1 MTPYTPGTRVVVRI
15 PEPVVGVVRC
25 LTAGGMVVVDVGDT
39 SGELVPDNV
48 VPAMPRDRAD
58 LERWGRWWWL
68 EDRAVEVFGFD
79 AYGNIAMY
87 ITGNGAPQ
95 YLSKVH
101 NWRGPVAP
109 PPEVRS

>member
-58 LERWGRWWWL
+58 LERWGGNWYL
-68 EDRAVEVFGFD
+68 EDDIVEVTARRDGAMSVWKFGLSL
-79 AYGNIAMY
+79 AYQMD
-87 ITGNGAPQ
+87 P
-95 YLSKVH
+95 KH
-101 NWRGPVAP
+101 DWRGPVAP